1 MIPTA
6 SLLSFT
12 DPMCQPPRQRMET
25 FSFVR
30 PRTLVGMP
38 VAPDD
43 VCARTFSAREAAI
56 ADPKTNSKNSRL
68 DFEFIDAPSES
79 ISDRFSTTPYRNGSE
94 FYLKFFH
101 TAHHGGCN

>member
-1 MIPTA
+1 MIRMA

-30 PRTLVGMP
+30 PRIRVGMP

-43 VCARTFSAREAAI
+43 VCARTFSAREAAT

-68 DFEFIDAPSES
+68 DFEFIDAPSDS
-79 ISDRFSTTPYRNGSE
+79 ISEIINHSAPQRPR
-94 FYLKFFH
+94 FYLKFSPCR
-101 TAHHGGCN
+101 HHGGCN